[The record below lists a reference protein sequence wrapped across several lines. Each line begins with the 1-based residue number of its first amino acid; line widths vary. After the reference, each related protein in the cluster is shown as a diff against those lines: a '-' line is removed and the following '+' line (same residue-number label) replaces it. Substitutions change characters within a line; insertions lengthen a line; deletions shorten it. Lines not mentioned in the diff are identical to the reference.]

1 MRIAALGAGLLI
13 AGYASGMAQSASDQ
27 QFGNYSVYG
36 GAVPPAVLPPGERVE
51 APVPPD
57 YIVDRVRA
65 AGLDPTA
72 NPVRIGATYVM
83 RAIDRQ
89 KMPVRVVLGAGF
101 GDILSIEPIG
111 ASRGQS
117 SRSARSGSDIQ
128 RALGRKVRGTEAR
141 LHAPGGAVSDHSLAP
156 RPQPAPDFATEDAG
170 HLAVS
175 NHSIE
180 AVPMT
185 SVAPIPAP
193 TTKPI
198 TPLPALGPPAAPGD
212 GSRGLGV
219 NTPGP
224 FRPDE

>member
-13 AGYASGMAQSASDQ
+13 AGYASGLAQSAGDQ

-51 APVPPD
+51 APVPPS

-83 RAIDRQ
+83 RALNRQ

-117 SRSARSGSDIQ
+117 SQSARSGSDVQ
-128 RALGRKVRGTEAR
+128 RALGRKFRGTEAR
-141 LHAPGGAVSDHSLAP
+141 LHGPGAVSDHSLVA

-170 HLAVS
+170 HLPVS

-185 SVAPIPAP
+185 SVAPMPSP
-193 TTKPI
+193 TIKPV
-198 TPLPALGPPAAPGD
+198 TPLPALGLPAGPGD